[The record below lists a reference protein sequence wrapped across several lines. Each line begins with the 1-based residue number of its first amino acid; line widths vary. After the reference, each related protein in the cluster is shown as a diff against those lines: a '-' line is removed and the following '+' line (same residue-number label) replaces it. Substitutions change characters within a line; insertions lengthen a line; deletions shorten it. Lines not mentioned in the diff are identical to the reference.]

1 MTVDDI
7 IKKLEQASSIPE
19 AFFSNGLDASNEVI
33 ASIASTTTKFTRGEL
48 VQKVSSLIGYLRKR
62 GVKEG
67 SKVAILSNTRLEWI
81 IADLAILSLGGVTAS
96 VYQSLPAAEVGFILW
111 DSESTIVFAEN
122 AEQVEKLKYVQSN
135 EIPCPQFEG
144 KGDLATFRAV
154 VNEIITFEVVEGY
167 TSIGEI
173 FSSNEVRGD
182 LPLLS
187 RDSIAS
193 FVYTSGTTG
202 APKGV
207 VQTHGNHLANV
218 RQALQGELF
227 EPDSAIFL
235 MLPLA
240 HSFARLMA
248 YISMTTGVV
257 IVLPRVASTQNSR
270 QDPTMALQDMSR
282 SGATIVPLVPR
293 ILEKVKEGLEVKA
306 SKKTLG
312 SRIIRWLLP
321 SGGKGGCFTKLFG
334 AMIRKAVFG
343 ENFSYALSGGAKL
356 DPGVNNFFKAL
367 GIEVLEGYGLT
378 ETCVATNCNRRGR
391 NSIGTV
397 GPLLAQDIEICI
409 ASDGE
414 ILFKGPNITKEYWKR
429 PKATSEAWD
438 SDGWFHTG
446 DLGALDNDG
455 ALKITGRKKE
465 LIVTAGGKKIV
476 PEGIEFKLKSSP
488 YISNAVLCGDGK
500 PYCVA
505 LITLQRTVIEEQ
517 FGNGEHGILGAM
529 KAVQSHFDE
538 VNAGLPSFET
548 IKKFRVLEVEFTIDN
563 GLLTPTLK
571 LKRGEVAKRFKD
583 ILEEL
588 YRA

>member
-1 MTVDDI
+1 MTVVDI
-7 IKKLEQASSIPE
+7 INKLERASNIPE
-19 AFFSNGLDASNEVI
+19 AFFSIGHDATPEYI
-33 ASIASTTTKFTRGEL
+33 ASIASTTTKYTHGDL
-48 VQKVSSLIGYLRKR
+48 VHRVSSLIASLRKR

-67 SKVAILSNTRLEWI
+67 SKVAILSNTRIEWI
-81 IADLAILSLGGVTAS
+81 IADLAILSLGGVTVS
-96 VYQSLPAAEVGFILW
+96 IYQSLPAAEIGFILW

-122 AEQVEKLKYVQSN
+122 AEQVDKLKYLQSN
-135 EIPCPQFEG
+135 EISCPQFEG
-144 KGDLATFRAV
+144 KGEIPHFKAM
-154 VNEIITFEVVEGY
+154 VNEILTFEIVEGF
-167 TSIGEI
+167 TSVGEI
-173 FSSNEVRGD
+173 FSSNVERGS
-182 LPLLS
+182 LPVLS

-193 FVYTSGTTG
+193 LVYTSGTTG

-227 EPDSAIFL
+227 ELDSALFL

-248 YISMTTGVV
+248 YISMTTGVM
-257 IVLPRVASTQNSR
+257 IVLPRVASTQHSR
-270 QDPTMALQDMSR
+270 QDPVMAMQDMSR
-282 SGATIVPLVPR
+282 SEATIVPLVPR
-293 ILEKVKEGLEVKA
+293 ILEKVKEGLEIKG

-312 SRIIRWLLP
+312 SRIIGSLLP
-321 SGGKGGCFTKLFG
+321 RNGKGGYLTKLFG

-343 ENFSYALSGGAKL
+343 QNFSYALSGGAKL
-356 DPGVNNFFKAL
+356 DPGVNLFFDAL

-391 NSIGTV
+391 KKIGTV
-397 GPLLAQDIEICI
+397 GPLLAQDIEVRI
-409 ASDGE
+409 ANDGE
-414 ILFKGPNITKEYWKR
+414 ILFKGPNITKAYWKR

-438 SDGWFHTG
+438 IEGWFHTG
-446 DLGALDNDG
+446 DLGSLDDDG
-455 ALKITGRKKE
+455 ALSITGRKKE

-505 LITLQRTVIEEQ
+505 LITLQRTVIEDH
-517 FGNGEHGILGAM
+517 FGNGEEGIIGAM

-548 IKKFRVLEVEFTIDN
+548 IKKFRVLETEFTIEN

-571 LKRGEVAKRFKD
+571 LKRGEVVRRFKD
-583 ILEEL
+583 VLEEL
-588 YRA
+588 YKA